1 MFWPFKRGA
10 KAADAAP
17 EAETPGVDMY
27 DKAAQNLI
35 AQGVDPSK
43 VERATRMVKKFA
55 RDGAL
60 PEGTVKPP
68 DE

>member
-1 MFWPFKRGA
+1 MFWPFKR
-10 KAADAAP
+10 KAQHPPSGEVDAA
-17 EAETPGVDMY
+17 GVDMY

-35 AQGVDPSK
+35 AQGVDPAK
-43 VERATRMVKKFA
+43 VERAARMVKKFA

-60 PEGTVKPP
+60 PEGTVKPK

>member
-1 MFWPFKRGA
+1 MFWPFKR
-10 KAADAAP
+10 KTQPAP
-17 EAETPGVDMY
+17 SGEAETASVDMY

-35 AQGVDPSK
+35 AQGVDPAK
-43 VERATRMVKKFA
+43 VERAARMVKKFA

-60 PEGTVKPP
+60 PEGTVKPK